1 MESVNAVVPCTRS
14 SLIPPILFN
23 GRRGLNALLL
33 RALAIRTNGEAM
45 AFLLP
50 RATPLTAL
58 PRPLRR
64 SRVVIHY
71 HNLALFSVL
80 LRSPLCAKRVLLAI
94 TSWPHFP
101 SKGALFIM
109 CSSVLC
115 TYSRLCWLVR
125 SIMALWHYGASLAL
139 ALALSLSLCM
149 VDMMVRSQM
158 RDQTSRVIFGLWI
171 TKAQPHMDLAA
182 LTQLPNFQRPYRCD
196 N

>member
-1 MESVNAVVPCTRS
+1 MESVDAVAPRTRS

-23 GRRGLNALLL
+23 SRRRLDTLLL

-71 HNLALFSVL
+71 HNLALFSVV
-80 LRSPLCAKRVLLAI
+80 LRFPLCLCAKRVLLAI
-94 TSWPHFP
+94 ASWQHFP

-109 CSSVLC
+109 CSSVLS

-125 SIMALWHYGASLAL
+125 SIMALWHYGIMAHL
-139 ALALSLSLCM
+139 
-149 VDMMVRSQM
+149 
-158 RDQTSRVIFGLWI
+158 
-171 TKAQPHMDLAA
+171 
-182 LTQLPNFQRPYRCD
+182 
-196 N
+196 